1 MTRSLR
7 RLAAGVIATGLAG
20 LALVTVPGA
29 QGAAPSATCADAP
42 PPSGAPAGAAPG
54 DGSFV
59 FAAGGDMGCS
69 PAAAATL
76 EGIHRSGADFALHF
90 GDMAYDQAAAPVEP
104 TWCDFVHARLGS
116 AFPYEIVT
124 GGHDL
129 DEVDSKGSQYEG
141 SIDEYTQCMPD
152 RMSSTSAAGAGY
164 GKEYFFDHPAA
175 QPLARFIMISPS
187 ITMPDGTVYDYT
199 ANPPSP
205 HYRWLVDAIDG
216 ARAAG
221 IRWVVVGMARNCITA
236 GEKHCEIGPDV
247 INLLAD
253 RKVDLILQGHEHGY
267 ERSKQLTTGPACAA
281 IPIGA
286 PAPAGCIADDGS
298 DGVYRKGA
306 GPVLVIAGT
315 LGIGQ
320 RPMYPQ
326 DPEAP
331 DFVTLMGGG
340 CPRGVADTANGPP
353 RAEHGA
359 PCDPQPAPGFVKY
372 TVSAQQISARFL
384 PNNTTGFTD
393 SFIITDPD
401 WSPAPL
407 SPLPPAPAGPGSPA
421 PIPAARPTL
430 TGAPGYWMLG
440 ASGKVY
446 PFGAAARLGDGAP
459 GVPAVDLE
467 PTPSG
472 RGYWLLEEDGQVL
485 PFGDARRFDLAPLPQ
500 DAQLG
505 NADAGRLGKGEA
517 VSSLSATPSGQGYWI
532 FTNRGRVLAFGDA
545 PFLGDVS
552 ALRLNGPVL
561 GSVATPTGQGYYMVA
576 SDGGIFTFGD
586 ATFAGSMGGQ
596 RLNAAVQSL
605 VPTPDGRSYW
615 LVASDGG
622 IFAFGAAPF
631 KGSLGNVKLTKPI
644 VGMVRYAD
652 GYLMVGADGGIFNF
666 SSAAF
671 LGSLGNHP
679 PASPI
684 VSVAAL
690 G

>member
-1 MTRSLR
+1 VKPELR
-7 RLAAGVIATGLAG
+7 RLAAAVIATGLAG
-20 LALVTVPGA
+20 LGFVIVPGA
-29 QGAAPSATCADAP
+29 ESAAPSATCADAASP
-42 PPSGAPAGAAPG
+42 GGAPAGAAIG

-90 GDMAYDQAAAPVEP
+90 GDMAYDQAAFPFEA
-104 TWCDFVHARLGS
+104 TWCAFVHARLGD

-129 DEVDSKGSQYEG
+129 DEGDSKGAQYEG
-141 SIDEYTQCMPD
+141 SIDKYGQCMPD
-152 RMSSTSAAGAGY
+152 RMGATSEGGAGY

-175 QPLARFIMISPS
+175 RPLARFIIISPS

-199 ANPPSP
+199 ANPPSA
-205 HYRWLVDAIDG
+205 HFRWLVDAIDG
-216 ARAAG
+216 ARAAR

-247 INLLAD
+247 LNLLVD
-253 RKVDLILQGHEHGY
+253 KRVDLILQGHEHGY
-267 ERSKQLTTGPACAA
+267 ERSKQLTTGPGCAA
-281 IPIGA
+281 IPLGA
-286 PAPAGCIADDGS
+286 QAPAGCIADDGS
-298 DGVYRKGA
+298 DGAYRKGA

-320 RPMYPQ
+320 RPMYPE

-340 CPRGVADTANGPP
+340 CPSGVADRADGAP
-353 RAEHGA
+353 RAAPGA

-372 TVSAQQISARFL
+372 TVSAQKITAQFL

-393 SFIITDPD
+393 SFTISDPD
-401 WSPAPL
+401 WSPAPAPP
-407 SPLPPAPAGPGSPA
+407 PLPPAPAGAGPPV
-421 PIPAARPTL
+421 PLPAARPRL
-430 TGAPGYWMLG
+430 TEASGYWMLG
-440 ASGKVY
+440 ASGTVY
-446 PFGAAARLGDGAP
+446 PFGAAAGLGNGPPGAP
-459 GVPAVDLE
+459 AVHIE

-472 RGYWLLEEDGQVL
+472 RGYWLLEGDGRVL
-485 PFGDARRFDLAPLPQ
+485 AFGDAT
-500 DAQLG
+500 QLG
-505 NADAGRLGKGEA
+505 NADIKRLAKGET
-517 VSSLSATPSGQGYWI
+517 VSSLSATPSGRGYWV
-532 FTNRGRVLAFGDA
+532 FTNRGRALPFGDA

-552 ALRLNGPVL
+552 ALHLTGPVL
-561 GSVATPTGQGYYMVA
+561 GSVATPSGGGYYMVA
-576 SDGGIFTFGD
+576 SDGGIFAFGD
-586 ATFAGSMGGQ
+586 APFAGSMGGR
-596 RLNAAVQSL
+596 RLNAPVQSL
-605 VPTPDGRSYW
+605 VPTQNGDGYW

-631 KGSLGNVKLTKPI
+631 KGSIGDVRLAKAV

-652 GYLMVGADGGIFNF
+652 GYLMVGADGGIFDF

-671 LGSLGNHP
+671 LGSLGDHP